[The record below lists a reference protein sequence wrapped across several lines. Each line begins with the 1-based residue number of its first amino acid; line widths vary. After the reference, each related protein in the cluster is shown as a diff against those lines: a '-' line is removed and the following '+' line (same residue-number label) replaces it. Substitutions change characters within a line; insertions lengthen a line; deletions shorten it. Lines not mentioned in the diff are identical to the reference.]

1 MDSLASL
8 VLASVVT
15 GGGGE
20 AVLAGGLEGL
30 RGADPGRPG
39 AHFNNGDELLP
50 LSSGVSKTVWS
61 TVLPANPV
69 PSSS

>member
-20 AVLAGGLEGL
+20 AVLAGALEGL
-30 RGADPGRPG
+30 RGAGPGRP
-39 AHFNNGDELLP
+39 AALFDDGDELVP

-61 TVLPANPV
+61 TVLPANSV